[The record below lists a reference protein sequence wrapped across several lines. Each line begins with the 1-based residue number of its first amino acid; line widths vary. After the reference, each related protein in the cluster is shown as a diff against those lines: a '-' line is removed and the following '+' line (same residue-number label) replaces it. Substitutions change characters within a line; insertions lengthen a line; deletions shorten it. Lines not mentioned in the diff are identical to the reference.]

1 MKMKFSNL
9 KYMAVAIALSMTASS
24 CGDFLDRPTEDSYN
38 EDNYYDTDDQCISVG
53 QLRQFCC
60 GRYTVLIPIL
70 DHDKQYADHY
80 QHYSYHYDLDRNATA
95 SDLFLEGFSHRII
108 K

>member
-38 EDNYYDTDDQCISVG
+38 EDNYYDSDDQCISVS
-53 QLRQFCC
+53 QL
-60 GRYTVLIPIL
+60 
-70 DHDKQYADHY
+70 
-80 QHYSYHYDLDRNATA
+80 
-95 SDLFLEGFSHRII
+95 
-108 K
+108 

>member
-38 EDNYYDTDDQCISVG
+38 EDNYYDTDDQCISATNY
-53 QLRQFCC
+53 L
-60 GRYTVLIPIL
+60 YNSPW
-70 DHDKQYADHY
+70 
-80 QHYSYHYDLDRNATA
+80 YDSSVDSSRSERCFQATITGVPA
-95 SDLFLEGFSHRII
+95 LTLHSL
-108 K
+108 